1 MLRRRRY
8 WLLYDLINEWYF
20 CSLFVL
26 VTTFQTQNNLLFCY
40 SQITVTSIY
49 YLTGKFIE
57 WAEYASLAHTHTIQI
72 ITFSSSILVI
82 SIFLSTSVP
91 REYGGDKG
99 VNGTRMLLTTE
110 GLKKFGHCVY
120 VIEPLMFKVSMEF
133 VCTRLHCIATQQIIS
148 IVNIFVR
155 NLYHVKDT
163 G

>member
-8 WLLYDLINEWYF
+8 WLLYDFINEWKF

-91 REYGGDKG
+91 RDYEGDKS

-120 VIEPLMFKVSMEF
+120 VIEPLMFKFQWSLSVRDFTVQQRS
-133 VCTRLHCIATQQIIS
+133 RLSQLLTYLY
-148 IVNIFVR
+148 R